1 MTSTKDEVLAEQL
14 EELTEA
20 FDLFDEDGDDRLD
33 AEELTKLMR
42 SFAQDPSSR
51 DIRAML
57 DEKGK
62 LTYESFINVMRD
74 KISNTNTELAIKQ
87 AFDFFDKDG
96 SRTIDAEEFKK
107 VITFLGQHLEDEAA
121 MDLFNDADID
131 GDGVLTFEEFKNLL
145 CS

>member
-1 MTSTKDEVLAEQL
+1 
-14 EELTEA
+14 
-20 FDLFDEDGDDRLD
+20 
-33 AEELTKLMR
+33 
-42 SFAQDPSSR
+42 
-51 DIRAML
+51 ML

-62 LTYESFINVMRD
+62 LTFESFINVMRD

-121 MDLFNDADID
+121 MDLFNDTTTMVGAVTPGWDLCCNSTT
-131 GDGVLTFEEFKNLL
+131 GSQNQLFPSLSSGRCGGAALTKLF
-145 CS
+145 